1 MMTLEL
7 SGFSVAIEGI
17 KFSSLLSKISRI
29 SKKTLRS
36 YESFVKMHYI
46 NAAVTWQW
54 NSGILENL

>member
-29 SKKTLRS
+29 LKKF
-36 YESFVKMHYI
+36 EKSFVKMNYI
-46 NAAVTWQW
+46 NAAVAWQW
-54 NSGILENL
+54 NYGILENL

>member
-36 YESFVKMHYI
+36 YESFVKMHF
-46 NAAVTWQW
+46 V
-54 NSGILENL
+54 ILMQHQHGDENMVF